1 VWGGGGPGPRGPP
14 PPAGPPGGG
23 LAGPPPPPPPPNPT
37 FPTQIWQISEKYSNP
52 FKVSVKTSTQK
63 PLISLAAKGA
73 EVAIDGVF
81 NHNKEGFII
90 TDGLAGAQI
99 SMRLGMGL

>member
-1 VWGGGGPGPRGPP
+1 VWGGGGGAPP
-14 PPAGPPGGG
+14 PPRPP
-23 LAGPPPPPPPPNPT
+23 AAPPPPNPT